1 MARIITTPNI
11 NAYLDTLR
19 FSEIGATLLVRS
31 DDGYNVI
38 VTGIDGKAETFSSYR
53 DHPFAGGRPGKVFN
67 NRGQRSTASGGYQ
80 FLIRDWDHYR
90 TALKLPDFGPVS
102 QDKWAIQLI
111 RERGALADINA
122 GRIELALK
130 KCRNIWASLPGAGYG
145 QPEHKLETLLK
156 KYVNYD
162 GALA

>member
-1 MARIITTPNI
+1 MARIVTTPNL

-19 FSEIGATLLVRS
+19 FSEIGATLLARS

-38 VTGIDGKAETFSSYR
+38 VTGIDGKAETFSSYQ

-67 NRGQRSTASGGYQ
+67 SRGQRSTASGGYQ
-80 FLIRDWDHYR
+80 FLIKDWGHYR

-156 KYVNYD
+156 KYVSY
-162 GALA
+162 GGVLA

>member
-1 MARIITTPNI
+1 MARIVTTPNI

-19 FSEIGATLLVRS
+19 FSEIGATLLARS
-31 DDGYNVI
+31 DEGYNVI
-38 VTGIDGKAETFSSYR
+38 VTGVDGKAETFASYR

-67 NRGQRSTASGGYQ
+67 SRGQRSTASGGYQ
-80 FLIRDWDHYR
+80 FLIKDWGHYR

-156 KYVNYD
+156 KYISYG

>member
-1 MARIITTPNI
+1 MARIVTTPNI

-19 FSEIGATLLVRS
+19 FSEIGATLLARS

-38 VTGIDGKAETFSSYR
+38 VTGVDGKAETFSSYR

-67 NRGQRSTASGGYQ
+67 SRGQRSTASGGYQ

-90 TALKLPDFGPVS
+90 IALKLPDFGPES
-102 QDKWAIQLI
+102 QDRWAIQLI

-156 KYVNYD
+156 KYVSYG

>member
-1 MARIITTPNI
+1 MARIVTTPNI

-19 FSEIGATLLVRS
+19 FSEIGATLLARS

-53 DHPFAGGRPGKVFN
+53 DHPFAGGRPSKVFN
-67 NRGQRSTASGGYQ
+67 SRGQRSTASGGYQ
-80 FLIRDWDHYR
+80 FLIKDWGHYR
-90 TALKLPDFGPVS
+90 AALKLPDFGPVS

-111 RERGALADINA
+111 RERGALADIDA
-122 GRIELALK
+122 GRIESALK

-156 KYVNYD
+156 KYVSYG

>member
-1 MARIITTPNI
+1 MI
-11 NAYLDTLR
+11 
-19 FSEIGATLLVRS
+19 
-31 DDGYNVI
+31 
-38 VTGIDGKAETFSSYR
+38 K
-53 DHPFAGGRPGKVFN
+53 
-67 NRGQRSTASGGYQ
+67 
-80 FLIRDWDHYR
+80 DWGHYR
-90 TALKLPDFGPVS
+90 AALKLPDFGPVS

-122 GRIELALK
+122 GRIESALK

-156 KYVNYD
+156 KYVNYG

>member
-1 MARIITTPNI
+1 MARIVTTPNL

-19 FSEIGATLLVRS
+19 FSEIGATLLARS

-53 DHPFAGGRPGKVFN
+53 DHPFAGGCPGKVFN
-67 NRGQRSTASGGYQ
+67 SRGQRSTASGGYQ
-80 FLIRDWDHYR
+80 FLIKDWGHYR

-122 GRIELALK
+122 GRIESALK

-156 KYVNYD
+156 KYVSYG